1 MAAKEENT
9 MFATQGTVATSTL
22 VFVFFDLTHS
32 TGMRYV
38 DQWAYALFWA
48 AGRVSVKV
56 VDAI

>member
-1 MAAKEENT
+1 